1 MNSVARFEIR
11 RIQYLDEQA
20 QLAADAPPLAN
31 DRDMM
36 TDLYRAMSRVRA
48 FDAKA
53 INLQRT
59 GKLGTYA
66 SSLGHE
72 AVHVGA
78 ARALEPDDVF
88 APTYREHG
96 VLLERGVKMSE
107 ILSYWGGD
115 EAGMAWSGPAR
126 DFPYCI
132 PIATQ
137 TLHAAGAAFAIK
149 HRGERRCALAAL
161 GDGGTSEGAFY
172 EALNAAGAMQ
182 LPLVFLVIN
191 NRYAISVPVEKQT
204 GAGTLAQKAIA
215 GGVPGTQVD
224 GNDIIAVC
232 EVVTQAAARARRGE
246 GPSLIEALTYRIGDH
261 TTADDAGRYRDA
273 KEVEHARQ
281 VEPVIRLRRYLTARG
296 WWDDSAEQELQR
308 ECETRVAA
316 AVATYFAR
324 PDPDPAQM
332 FMHLFARLPA
342 RLEEQLDTVRI
353 SARRAGAD

>member
-1 MNSVARFEIR
+1 VNSVARFEIR

-72 AVHVGA
+72 AIHVGA

-115 EAGMAWSGPAR
+115 ETGMAWSGPAR

-149 HRGERRCALAAL
+149 HRGERRCALAA
-161 GDGGTSEGAFY
+161 
-172 EALNAAGAMQ
+172 
-182 LPLVFLVIN
+182 LVFLVIN